1 MKTLI
6 FNFLALFFTLSAF
19 AQTTAFLLNN
29 GYSVIGTPEPGKSE
43 DEIVV
48 LLSDRSKSVIKVG
61 DIKEIKPFDGTYIS
75 FSITEGGEIPP
86 PRDWHLGFMLGT
98 QILGS
103 STYQIS
109 SQGSSSSSSD
119 SSNPSFGYSASLG
132 YQPESKNYGATL
144 SYSSFSY
151 VYRSNAESD
160 RMNALLLS
168 PSYWV
173 HLNQKLKLGAAV
185 GLGLIWLKL
194 GTTSIVSSGAQISL
208 PESSST
214 FGFSPKIMAEYSLSD
229 RFDLTAEAAFTSFSS
244 TLSGTITTLGSPS
257 AIEETINRTWF
268 TVSAGLSYR
277 FTL

>member
-1 MKTLI
+1 MCKIFLI
-6 FNFLALFFTLSAF
+6 AAALVTTTIAH
-19 AQTTAFLLNN
+19 AQTHIVLLNN
-29 GYSVIGTPEPGKSE
+29 GYSILGTPELGNSE

-48 LLSDRSKSVIKVG
+48 LFSDRSKSVIKVG
-61 DIKEIKPFDGTYIS
+61 DIKEIKPFDGTYTS

-86 PRDWHLGFMLGT
+86 PRDWHLGFLLGT
-98 QILGS
+98 QMLGS

-109 SQGSSSSSSD
+109 SQGSSSSD
-119 SSNPSFGYSASLG
+119 SSNPGFGYSTSIG
-132 YQPESKNYGATL
+132 YQPESKSYGATL
-144 SYSSFSY
+144 SFSSFGY

-173 HLNQKLKLGAAV
+173 RLNQKLKLGAAV

-257 AIEETINRTWF
+257 AVEETIKRTWF